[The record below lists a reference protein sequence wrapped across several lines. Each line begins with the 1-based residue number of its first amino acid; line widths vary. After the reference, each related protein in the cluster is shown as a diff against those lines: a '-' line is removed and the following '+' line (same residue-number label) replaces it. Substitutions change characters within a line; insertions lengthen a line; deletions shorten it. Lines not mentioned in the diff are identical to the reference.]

1 MPTYGS
7 MDIII
12 NYGESSY
19 TSWTLGHIFPN
30 LNLVISRWL
39 ACVALSV
46 PKHQEVHY
54 HIKENYTSCYFP
66 QWFMAHKY
74 A

>member
-1 MPTYGS
+1 MPTHGS

-19 TSWTLGHIFPN
+19 TSWTLGHIFPH
-30 LNLVISRWL
+30 LHLVISRCL

-46 PKHQEVHY
+46 PKHWEVHY
-54 HIKENYTSCYFP
+54 HQKENYTSCYFP
-66 QWFMAHKY
+66 QWFMVHKY